1 MGKLLQHLVTYL
13 DGPWPSLGSFLAVS
27 WQVGL
32 STDYGRCGASVVEA
46 EVAPERP
53 RRWALDELSA
63 AVVK

>member
-1 MGKLLQHLVTYL
+1 LT
-13 DGPWPSLGSFLAVS
+13 DLGQALAAS
-27 WQVGL
+27 WQVGF
-32 STDYGRCGASVVEA
+32 STDDGRCGASVVEA